1 MEPENYCV
9 IDLEMTGLSATRN
22 QILEV
27 GAVRVRGGT
36 VTDCFSMLVNP
47 KRPIPGEVQELTG
60 ITDAMVEKALSSDEV
75 VPLMLEFIGDDIVVG
90 HNVSFDYRFLKQWAV
105 NHKISLNMKFLDT
118 LKIARAILPGEQSK
132 KLGALCQFFAVSREH
147 AHRAVDD
154 ALATAAV
161 LEKLK
166 PMAREKKRDDL
177 LRPGEIQIRVKKQT
191 PATEHQIQRLKQ
203 YMELHHIGDDI
214 PWETLTRSEASRIAD
229 RYRAKYGK

>member
-9 IDLEMTGLSATRN
+9 IDLEMTGLSAARDR
-22 QILEV
+22 ILEV
-27 GAVRVRGGT
+27 GAVRVRGGA

-47 KRPIPGEVQELTG
+47 GRPIPVEVRQLTG
-60 ITDAMVEKALSSDEV
+60 ITDAMVEEAPGCDEV
-75 VPLMLEFIGDDIVVG
+75 VPLLLEFMGEDVIVG
-90 HNVSFDYRFLKQWAV
+90 HNVSFDYRFLKQWAA
-105 NHKISLNMKFLDT
+105 NHNISLNMRFLDT
-118 LKIARAILPGEQSK
+118 LKIARAILPEEQSK
-132 KLGALCQFFAVSREH
+132 KLGALCQFLDVSREH

-166 PMAREKKRDDL
+166 PMVLEKNREEL
-177 LRPGEIQIRVKKQT
+177 LRPVEIQLRVKKQT

-203 YMELHHIGDDI
+203 YMQQHQIEDAI
-214 PWETLTRSEASRIAD
+214 PWATLTRSEASRIAD